1 MPKLLTLPEVQ
12 AHLRVSRATV
22 RRLITRGEFP
32 IVKVGRRTLVT
43 RQALEAFVQQQVRV
57 TVKAGALEPAEG
69 SPDEERARL

>member
-22 RRLITRGEFP
+22 RRLITRGQLL

-43 RQALEAFVQQQVRV
+43 QQAVRAFIRQHEA
-57 TVKAGALEPAEG
+57 TPA
-69 SPDEERARL
+69 RARPAGEGEA

>member
-22 RRLITRGEFP
+22 RRLISRGQLP

-43 RQALEAFVQQQVRV
+43 RQALEAFVRQQQVWRD
-57 TVKAGALEPAEG
+57 
-69 SPDEERARL
+69 PDARTEAPT

>member
-22 RRLITRGEFP
+22 RRLITRGQLP

-43 RQALEAFVQQQVRV
+43 RQALEAFVRQQVRV
-57 TVKAGALEPAEG
+57 VVHPLVAEDT
-69 SPDEERARL
+69 P